1 MDEDVKAGLATIV
14 LGALIVLSML
24 AFAVQGQPYI
34 WLGVLVFGFVAA
46 GLIGM
51 GLYSITRRAKESD
64 AQAKRFP
71 SSINSQT

>member
-14 LGALIVLSML
+14 LGALVVLSIPT
-24 AFAVQGQPYI
+24 FAVQGQPYI
-34 WLGVLVFGFVAA
+34 WIGVLVFGFVAA

>member
-1 MDEDVKAGLATIV
+1 MDEDVKAGLTTIV

-24 AFAVQGQPYI
+24 AFAVQGRPYI

-51 GLYSITRRAKESD
+51 GLYSITRRTRESD

-71 SSINSQT
+71 NSINSQT

>member
-1 MDEDVKAGLATIV
+1 MDEDIKAGLATIG
-14 LGALIVLSML
+14 LGALIVLGML

-34 WLGVLVFGFVAA
+34 WLAVLVFGFVAA

-51 GLYSITRRAKESD
+51 GLYSIMRRARESD
-64 AQAKRFP
+64 AQANQLP

>member
-1 MDEDVKAGLATIV
+1 MDEDVKAGLTTIV

-24 AFAVQGQPYI
+24 AFAVQGRPYI

>member
-1 MDEDVKAGLATIV
+1 MDEDVKAGLAIIV
-14 LGALIVLSML
+14 LGALIALSML

-51 GLYSITRRAKESD
+51 GLYSIMRRS
-64 AQAKRFP
+64 
-71 SSINSQT
+71 

>member
-1 MDEDVKAGLATIV
+1 LDQDVKAGLATIV

-46 GLIGM
+46 GLIGL

-64 AQAKRFP
+64 AQARRFP

>member
-24 AFAVQGQPYI
+24 AFAVQGQPCI
-34 WLGVLVFGFVAA
+34 WLGVLVFGFVAV

-51 GLYSITRRAKESD
+51 CLYSITRRAKESD
-64 AQAKRFP
+64 AQVKRFP